1 MTFLTTFL
9 THPTLV
15 DPHPAKS
22 DRTLLREMG
31 ICPAKIRILKPPPPI
46 DLIDPITIRE
56 TITVLLVLVGGVGMV
71 MGIWAVAWMA
81 VTAVVGL
88 VK

>member
-1 MTFLTTFL
+1 MTL
-9 THPTLV
+9 THPTPV

-31 ICPAKIRILKPPPPI
+31 IRPARIRILKLPPLPPPI
-46 DLIDPITIRE
+46 DLITPITLAE

-81 VTAVVGL
+81 VTAMVGMFR
-88 VK
+88 